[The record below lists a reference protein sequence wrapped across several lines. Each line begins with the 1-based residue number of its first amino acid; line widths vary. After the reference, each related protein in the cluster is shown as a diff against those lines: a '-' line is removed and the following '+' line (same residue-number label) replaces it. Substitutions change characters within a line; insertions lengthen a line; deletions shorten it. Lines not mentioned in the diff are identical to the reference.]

1 MLPRGASS
9 RLAFCSRFWGEV
21 YSVRLTYAAR
31 DDAEAMALDA
41 DRRVSGIITDPVYE
55 GIGHKPGRQVNA
67 MKRNEGSTW
76 IRR

>member
-41 DRRVSGIITDPVYE
+41 DRRFSVIITDPLYE
-55 GIGHKPGRQVNA
+55 RIGPHVR
-67 MKRNEGSTW
+67 
-76 IRR
+76 